1 MNFKI
6 KGFLKVSFIA
16 FIILGV
22 VISWLAF
29 GEGGFLHLYRKEKE
43 RQAYLEKIRELERAN
58 RELLEEINRLRED
71 NAYIE
76 SVARRELGLVKDN
89 ELIYRFSKEQDK
101 EK

>member
-1 MNFKI
+1 MNIKI
-6 KGFLKVSFIA
+6 KDFLKVSLIV

-22 VISWLAF
+22 IVSWLAF
-29 GEGGFLHLYRKEKE
+29 GEGGFVHLYRKEKE
-43 RQAYLEKIRELERAN
+43 RQAYLEKIRELERTN
-58 RELLEEINRLRED
+58 QELLDEINRLRED
-71 NAYIE
+71 KAYIE